1 MIRAAALL
9 AALLA
14 AAPASPSEPPQR
26 RRAAEIVQVVRAA
39 ADALGMRPITLVEHV
54 EPGLYRVRGGGCTVM
69 VQIRVGS
76 DRPARPGA
84 LPLPAFEAVAGT
96 PDCG

>member
-14 AAPASPSEPPQR
+14 AAPASASEPPQR
-26 RRAAEIVQVVRAA
+26 RRAAEIIQVVRAA
-39 ADALGMRPITLVEHV
+39 TDALGMRPITLVEHV
-54 EPGLYRVRGGGCTVM
+54 EPGLYRVRGGDCSVLVRIVTAPN
-69 VQIRVGS
+69 
-76 DRPARPGA
+76 RPPRPSA

-96 PDCG
+96 PECG